1 MVAYFLY
8 LSIFLSS
15 SKSSDEMPWNIYKKL
30 DFSPN
35 LVFSKDNISS
45 MRVRVPSS
53 THFSSNSYFGQTT
66 YMVNFLFPMTSN
78 TITANNWYI
87 IYISNFLQFCKL
99 CNTLV
104 LGCIFVTFN
113 DNLRFFMIYLL

>member
-15 SKSSDEMPWNIYKKL
+15 SKSSDEMLWNIYKKL

-45 MRVRVPSS
+45 VRVRVPSS
-53 THFSSNSYFGQTT
+53 THFSSNSCFGQTT
-66 YMVNFLFPMTSN
+66 YMVNFLFPMNSN

-99 CNTLV
+99 YNTLV